1 MARLSFP
8 VPIHLTSQKA
18 QGLSNFYV
26 SKTLKCGG
34 VARGALQK
42 PFCSATYNLTDP
54 RSHWLHGHQVVVLV
68 VRYFFFM
75 WSYWKTRV
83 GISWFPGSTGRK
95 AIPQLFWCTV
105 GVVSFTIPYNT
116 RHRATMLL
124 QLKIKDGRTYPGD
137 PKSVFPCCELWPW
150 LKLPTCGR
158 CLPWGG
164 KVRRRLYGMAC
175 QWGHFWIPLIQR
187 SLSNNWAPLKS
198 SLIIIFPILYCH
210 IDPYW

>member
-1 MARLSFP
+1 MRRCCPRSFY
-8 VPIHLTSQKA
+8 TRS
-18 QGLSNFYV
+18 
-26 SKTLKCGG
+26 
-34 VARGALQK
+34 GALQK

-68 VRYFFFM
+68 VRYFVF

-137 PKSVFPCCELWPW
+137 PVCRASPAVNCGHGWNLLLVGGAYLGGERYGDGFTAWHAKGAIFGFLSSSEVWP
-150 LKLPTCGR
+150 TIGH
-158 CLPWGG
+158 PWNP
-164 KVRRRLYGMAC
+164 V
-175 QWGHFWIPLIQR
+175 
-187 SLSNNWAPLKS
+187 
-198 SLIIIFPILYCH
+198 
-210 IDPYW
+210 

>member
-1 MARLSFP
+1 MRRCCPRSFY
-8 VPIHLTSQKA
+8 TRS
-18 QGLSNFYV
+18 
-26 SKTLKCGG
+26 
-34 VARGALQK
+34 GALQK

-68 VRYFFFM
+68 VRYFVFF

-124 QLKIKDGRTYPGD
+124 QLKIKDERTYPGD
-137 PKSVFPCCELWPW
+137 PVCRASPAVNCGHGWNLLLVGGAYLGGERYGDGFTAWHAKGAIFGFLSSSEVWP
-150 LKLPTCGR
+150 TIGH
-158 CLPWGG
+158 PWNP
-164 KVRRRLYGMAC
+164 V
-175 QWGHFWIPLIQR
+175 
-187 SLSNNWAPLKS
+187 
-198 SLIIIFPILYCH
+198 
-210 IDPYW
+210 